1 MAGRTAQAKP
11 VVHRALDGY
20 RFQISGKVDLSRPFT
35 SVARYAVDGGLY
47 ELTSGEHDAAKGW
60 TGDLGIQRFDD
71 EFSLRNGRL
80 RTARVTDY
88 DKRSGLEDQL
98 LAVVWEGRN
107 FSMFI
112 PMYNAKPA
120 DAVHVFQLLG
130 VTEHDD
136 GLTVAPT
143 NPKRAGI
150 AEPAELAKEVPGIG
164 LLEMTALTKTTARRL
179 PSWSGAKLP
188 HGELFRDTL
197 DDDSAYFLLA
207 TPSAIVTVLPHD
219 GETAGVP
226 ARIGDLKVETV
237 HS

>member
-1 MAGRTAQAKP
+1 MAKS

-20 RFQISGKVDLSRPFT
+20 RFQISGDLDLTQPFT

-47 ELTSGEHDAAKGW
+47 ELTSGEHGAATGW
-60 TGDLGIQRFDD
+60 TGDLGIRRFDD
-71 EFSLRNGRL
+71 EFSTQKGRL

-98 LAVVWEGRN
+98 LAVVWQGKR

-120 DAVHVFQLLG
+120 DAVRVFQLLG

-136 GLTVAPT
+136 GLTVASR

-150 AEPAELAKEVPGIG
+150 AEPAELAKEVPGLG

-179 PSWSGAKLP
+179 PSWPGARLP

-197 DDDSAYFLLA
+197 DDDSTYFLLA
-207 TPSAIVTVLPHD
+207 TPSAMVTVLPHE
-219 GETAGVP
+219 GETAKVP
-226 ARIGDLKVETV
+226 ARLGALKVETV
-237 HS
+237 A